1 MLFILIA
8 IFACDNNIVEQL
20 LGIPLFLAIA
30 MSLIRTLL
38 TSFLGRTH
46 KNVWFRSP
54 DRLTTLSEKSPDFE
68 VEWLAFSLLGPPF
81 SILTGTCQK
90 CIYYYLLSVCLF
102 LDK

>member
-68 VEWLAFSLLGPPF
+68 VEWSAFSLLGPAIFNPHRYMP
-81 SILTGTCQK
+81 K
-90 CIYYYLLSVCLF
+90 MYLLLF
-102 LDK
+102 IISLFILG